1 MKEKQVFIK
10 TYGWCKILKQD
21 YKYALIQT
29 PKGSNI
35 TYNIL
40 GLQTRELCSPIL
52 CDVVNDYIDLTDE
65 IIEEL

>member
-10 TYGWCKILKQD
+10 SYGWCKILKQD

-40 GLQTRELCSPIL
+40 GHQTRE
-52 CDVVNDYIDLTDE
+52 N
-65 IIEEL
+65 

>member
-29 PKGSNI
+29 PKGSHI

-40 GLQTRELCSPIL
+40 GHQTRE
-52 CDVVNDYIDLTDE
+52 N
-65 IIEEL
+65 

>member
-1 MKEKQVFIK
+1 MFLIYIFAKKQLIMKEKQVFIK

-40 GLQTRELCSPIL
+40 GHQTREL
-52 CDVVNDYIDLTDE
+52 
-65 IIEEL
+65 